1 MALPQNPNGLTAGDR
16 ELLEASVAQSKTLQA
31 QTKVLQKLSDN
42 IKDQKK
48 EYSKLRDDI
57 KELRKGFYTGDNKG
71 FEEIKKYFQKSKE
84 PGGFTSRSKIG
95 VDDKDKEQK
104 GFFRS
109 AISKLFG
116 PSKYQQKMM
125 DDTSEIR
132 RLTET
137 FQEDIS
143 FIKREYEEPARAR
156 ERELLAQAIADK
168 INKNSEGGGGGGGG
182 ILGALGT
189 AVGFLIKELADI
201 FKSVVGNIV
210 QGVSNII
217 RDVIKSV
224 TDVLKELLEW
234 TKIGTRTAQ
243 SCCAGKALPG
253 LPEAERRDR
262 TNPNSGQ
269 QRIPGGQQQL
279 PGQNLPQIGNDQK
292 QLPAP
297 PQQTPSDIN
306 KRMEDRMNKNSGG
319 VSDAKMAGGLKQRL
333 IGLLSGFTA
342 GRLALGALGITVGVG
357 AAAGAVAYG
366 VGDLLDNADSKN
378 PEDPYGIVGSLDK
391 LLGKKDK
398 DTTGKVVS
406 GKIEAKYKDF
416 GMGPGVDPD
425 AALGANNTSYITEG
439 FAERLKATFEKVID
453 NIEEGAIEYGTDAA
467 NYVKSKLNTIGEI
480 TMANGE
486 KVNLLPNL
494 GTGLFDILS
503 DQAKQA
509 KNYADQLENLAMDKV
524 VNIVN
529 QQNNVSSAPAAPM
542 ILPSASSVNTRP
554 EIQQMLMG
562 GVVIGGRRYH

>member
-16 ELLEASVAQSKTLQA
+16 ELLEASVAQSKNLTA

-42 IKDQKK
+42 VKDQKK

-71 FEEIKKYFQKSKE
+71 FAEIKKYFQKTKDT
-84 PGGFTSRSKIG
+84 GGFVSRSKIG
-95 VDDKDKEQK
+95 GDDKDKEQK

-109 AISKLFG
+109 AMSKLFG

-125 DDTSEIR
+125 DDTSAIAKF
-132 RLTET
+132 TEMS
-137 FQEDIS
+137 QMDIN
-143 FIKREYEEPARAR
+143 FIKRQYEEPERAK
-156 ERELLAQAIADK
+156 ERELLSQAIADK
-168 INKNSEGGGGGGGG
+168 INKNNEGGGGGGGGG

-189 AVGFLIKELADI
+189 AVGFLVKELADI

-210 QGVSNII
+210 QGISGIF
-217 RDVIKSV
+217 REVIKSV
-224 TDVLKELLEW
+224 TDVLKDLLEW
-234 TKIGTRTAQ
+234 TKLGTRTAQ
-243 SCCAGKALPG
+243 SCCVGRSLPD
-253 LPEAERRDR
+253 LPDAERRDR

-292 QLPAP
+292 QLPPP
-297 PQQTPSDIN
+297 PQQTSSDIN
-306 KRMEDRMNKNSGG
+306 KRMEDRMNKNAGG
-319 VSDAKMAGGLKQRL
+319 VSDAKMAGGGWKQKL
-333 IGLLSGFTA
+333 AGLLG
-342 GRLALGALGITVGVG
+342 GGAAARFLLPLLGITGGTAVVG
-357 AAAGAVAYG
+357 AAA
-366 VGDLLDNADSKN
+366 
-378 PEDPYGIVGSLDK
+378 YGIGELIDNSDK
-391 LLGKKDK
+391 LGGYFPNLGNTDKPEKDM
-398 DTTGKVVS
+398 TGKVVS
-406 GKIEAKYKDF
+406 GKIESRYKDF
-416 GMGPGVDPD
+416 GMWPGVDPD

-439 FAERLKATFEKVID
+439 FAERLKKTFMEVIGD
-453 NIEEGAIEYGTDAA
+453 IEDGAVEYGVEVA
-467 NYVKSKLNTIGEI
+467 NFMKGKLNTIGEI

-509 KNYADQLENLAMDKV
+509 KNYADELENWAKEKS
-524 VNIVN
+524 VNIIN
-529 QQNNVSSAPAAPM
+529 QQNNVSSGGGNAP
-542 ILPSASSVNTRP
+542 IVLPSASSVNTRP